1 MRIAL
6 FSSYVPF
13 VRGGD
18 RQIVDWL
25 ATMLERRGH
34 DVERIY
40 LPSLPWE
47 NRVLQEMAAFRCV
60 DLSAADRVI
69 CFRPPAHVIDHPVK
83 VLWFIHHVREFY
95 DLWGTEFSVFPDD
108 AAHRGLRDRIRA
120 IDTSA
125 MREAHAVFTNSETVT
140 NRLLEFNAMKS
151 EVLYPP
157 LLDPE
162 RFRCDG
168 FNDEILCVGRVEPAK
183 RQHLLVEALGHT
195 TSQVRLRLSGVSES
209 PDYADHIRRLI
220 SSQGLDDRVHFDN
233 RWIDDEEKVDQMAA
247 CLASAYVGYNED
259 SYGYSPLEA
268 SHASKAI
275 LTTTDSGGVTELVI
289 DGYNGFVVEP
299 DPGMLAERM
308 DQLFVDTDR
317 TRQMG
322 RAARRRVVDELC
334 IDWDHV
340 IERLLS

>member
-1 MRIAL
+1 VRIAL
-6 FSSYVPF
+6 LSSYTPF
-13 VRGGD
+13 VQGGD

-25 ATMLERRGH
+25 ATTLERRGH
-34 DVERIY
+34 DVECIY
-40 LPSLPWE
+40 LPSFPWE
-47 NRVLQEMAAFRCV
+47 DRVLQEMAAFRCV

-69 CFRPPAHVIDHPVK
+69 CFRPPAHVVDHPVK

-95 DLWGTEFSVFPDD
+95 EYWGTEYSIIPDD
-108 AAHRGLRDRIRA
+108 PAHRGLRDRIQT

-125 MREAHAVFTNSETVT
+125 MSEAHAVFTNSETVT

-168 FNDEILCVGRVEPAK
+168 SNDEILCVGRVEPAK

-195 TSQVRLRLSGVSES
+195 TSPVRLRLSGVSQN
-209 PDYADHIRRLI
+209 PDYADYVRHLI
-220 SSQGLDDRVHFDN
+220 SSQALDDRVSFDN
-233 RWIDDEEKVDQMAA
+233 RWIDDAEKIDQLAA
-247 CLASAYVGYNED
+247 CLASAYVPFNED

-268 SHASKAI
+268 SHSCKAT
-275 LTTTDSGGVTELVI
+275 LTTTDSGGVTELVV

-299 DPGMLAERM
+299 DPRMLAERI
-308 DQLFVDTDR
+308 DQLFVDADH

-340 IERLLS
+340 VERLLS